1 MTDTKSILS
10 LGDLAD
16 PSADDYLG
24 WTFTEDQA
32 IFSPVVGFAA
42 EWDAMCKPFV
52 VVNIKTT
59 SPDPESCETIEIAAL
74 LVDPTGTVTS
84 KFSKLVKVASPV
96 PDDVLKLMGIT
107 QEQLAREGQPI
118 AQVMKDYLAFV
129 ASRPVFLKDAFIDL
143 PFLKKAAGKTCQT
156 FDEPVYDIDG
166 IALMIWTEVQVMGF
180 DALAAHVRA
189 PQVRPRCI
197 DDAKAALIILLA
209 GRKAAFAEDGAIFN
223 PIAGFASAWEAMCK
237 PFAIVDTET
246 TGGYAESDE
255 ILEFAALLVEPSGVI
270 TSEFSALVKVK
281 QPLKQEYLE
290 LLEITQSMVDLEGIP
305 LPDAMAKFIAFVG
318 NRPAF
323 IHNTKF
329 EQAFFDRAEEKTGQ
343 VFDNKVYDTLVM
355 AQMIWN
361 DGGPHNC
368 SRLLKRLGLPQVQ
381 GSTLGEAKSTLAVL
395 LAAREAAH
403 HRNCKDLKHLLGSSL
418 QKTSQSSLSLDFNKF
433 AQLGEV

>member
-1 MTDTKSILS
+1 MTETKPILS
-10 LGDLAD
+10 LGDPVD
-16 PSADDYLG
+16 PSADDYSG
-24 WTFTEDQA
+24 WTFTEDEA
-32 IFSPVVGFAA
+32 IFSSAVGFAK
-42 EWDAMCKPFV
+42 EWDAMRRSFI

-59 SPDPESCETIEIAAL
+59 GPDPEACEIIEIAAL
-74 LVDPTGTVTS
+74 LVDPIGTVTS
-84 KFSKLVKVASPV
+84 KFSQLVQVASPV
-96 PDDVLKLMGIT
+96 PDNVLKLVGIT
-107 QEQLAREGQPI
+107 QEQLARESQPI

-197 DDAKAALIILLA
+197 DDAKAALTVLLA
-209 GRKAAFAEDGAIFN
+209 ARKAAFAEDGAIFN
-223 PIAGFASAWEAMCK
+223 PIAGFASGWEAMRK

-246 TGGYAESDE
+246 TGRHAESDE
-255 ILEFAALLVEPSGVI
+255 ILEFAALLVEPSGAI

-290 LLEITQSMVDLEGIP
+290 LIQITQAMVDLEGIP

-329 EQAFFDRAEEKTGQ
+329 EQAFFDRVEEKTGQ

-361 DGGPHNC
+361 DGGPHSC

-403 HRNCKDLKHLLGSSL
+403 HHNCED
-418 QKTSQSSLSLDFNKF
+418 
-433 AQLGEV
+433 